1 MGSGRGAHILLTV
14 TRSDLRP
21 ATGPGP
27 QATLRCVIGPRRRR
41 RSESALA
48 ISGCAQTLVDLL
60 AGGTHRELLGVAARD
75 PDLAAEGNDG
85 FTGHCALHDLVLA
98 DIVREA
104 LVVARLDL
112 LLDALAL
119 DHRRMHR

>member
-1 MGSGRGAHILLTV
+1 MGGGRGAHIPLTV

-21 ATGPGP
+21 ATGPRP
-27 QATLRCVIGPRRRR
+27 QATLRCVIGPRRRG

-75 PDLAAEGNDG
+75 PDPVSYTHLRAHE
-85 FTGHCALHDLVLA
+85 TRHDLVC
-98 DIVREA
+98 R
-104 LVVARLDL
+104 L
-112 LLDALAL
+112 LL
-119 DHRRMHR
+119 